1 MNVRASAAIK
11 RHSRVRVVPGGTRVI
26 CRRSEVVPLAQRSRN
41 VDLVVTDLGGTM
53 VRTDGAIIAAVR
65 QAATELGIPDGHTD
79 PVYGVFGTS
88 IWQYVHAWLPDGH
101 KDRTDECHARFWE
114 LFPHTVLDQITAF
127 DGVEEALVEL
137 KRRGVRIAVLS
148 GLKIESIERI
158 VSTFRFQDWDAV
170 RSSMPLKAA
179 ADSRAEGIR
188 RLVEEFGV
196 APQRTIYIGDT
207 GHDVRQAR
215 KAGVIAAVVKT
226 GGQARKHLHKIEAE
240 DPDHLL
246 TSWPDLVY
254 VIAA

>member
-1 MNVRASAAIK
+1 M
-11 RHSRVRVVPGGTRVI
+11 
-26 CRRSEVVPLAQRSRN
+26 
-41 VDLVVTDLGGTM
+41 
-53 VRTDGAIIAAVR
+53 
-65 QAATELGIPDGHTD
+65 
-79 PVYGVFGTS
+79 
-88 IWQYVHAWLPDGH
+88 
-101 KDRTDECHARFWE
+101 
-114 LFPHTVLDQITAF
+114 
-127 DGVEEALVEL
+127 
-137 KRRGVRIAVLS
+137 
-148 GLKIESIERI
+148 
-158 VSTFRFQDWDAV
+158 

-207 GHDVRQAR
+207 DHDVRQAR

>member
-1 MNVRASAAIK
+1 M
-11 RHSRVRVVPGGTRVI
+11 
-26 CRRSEVVPLAQRSRN
+26 AQRSTN

-53 VRTDGAIIAAVR
+53 VRTDEAIIAAVR

-88 IWQYVHAWLPDGH
+88 IWQYVHTWLPDGH

-114 LFPHTVLDQITAF
+114 LFPHAVLDQITAF

-148 GLKIESIERI
+148 GLKIESIEQI
-158 VSTFRFQDWDAV
+158 VATFRFQDWDAV

-207 GHDVRQAR
+207 DHDVRQAR